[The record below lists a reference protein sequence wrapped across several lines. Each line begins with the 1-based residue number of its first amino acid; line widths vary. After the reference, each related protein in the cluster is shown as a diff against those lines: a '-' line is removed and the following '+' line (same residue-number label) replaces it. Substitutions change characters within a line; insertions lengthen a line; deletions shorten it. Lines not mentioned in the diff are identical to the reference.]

1 MTSIIGDV
9 GIIHTEDPS
18 CGIKEKKLMA
28 RDKNSDL
35 RVIKTKKAI
44 RDAFADMICEMD
56 YNEITIKEL
65 TERAMINRKTFYL
78 HYETLDDLLEE
89 LQQDIVDSF
98 TSQSISYKSMA
109 DIKQIIRYFYEYAVK
124 MPKLHERLLCS
135 GSYEHIGNRINEQ
148 IMAYRAEQ
156 YRGSFSRNI
165 YEDNLVFA
173 YFSPITTILYRQWVK
188 DGKKMPLEDLIT
200 TATRLVCGGL
210 GEYVKS

>member
-1 MTSIIGDV
+1 
-9 GIIHTEDPS
+9 
-18 CGIKEKKLMA
+18 MA

-44 RDAFADMICEMD
+44 REAFADMICEMD
-56 YNEITIKEL
+56 YDEITIKEL

-89 LQQDIVDSF
+89 LQDEIVTSF
-98 TSQSISYKSMA
+98 ISQNTSYSSMS
-109 DIKQIIRYFYEYAVK
+109 DIKRIIRYFYEYAVK

-135 GSYEHIGNRINEQ
+135 GSYEHVGDSINAK
-148 IMAYRAEQ
+148 IMAYQAERN
-156 YRGSFSRNI
+156 RGVFSKNI

-188 DGKKMPLEDLIT
+188 DGKKMPLEDLIAA
-200 TATRLVCGGL
+200 ATRLVCGGL
-210 GEYVKS
+210 GEYVKE